1 MARKKKKLDVDKRL
15 DVLLNALEVKQKE
28 KVLKDVEDLT
38 MKSIQE
44 KTKQSTTQ
52 RLRLKK

>member
-38 MKSIQE
+38 MKSIKE
-44 KTKQSTTQ
+44 RTKQNTQ